1 MQRFFRAH
9 GLGNDYLVWEGDPA
23 EVTPEWVRRVCDRH
37 TGVGSD
43 GVLVPGVA
51 PGSAGAGAGAPESL
65 SAPAVRIFNPDGSEA
80 EKSGNGVRIF
90 ALWWSIK
97 TGEREFVVQT
107 LGGPV
112 LVQVQRGQQGQHGN
126 TVRAEMGVARQAPEQ
141 ELCGYTTW
149 PVDLGNPHRVV
160 LTIPDD
166 WRTVGAQ
173 IEQAVPGR
181 TNVQFVRVVDR
192 SRVEARIWE
201 RGAGE
206 TTASGSSASAIARV
220 VTALDL
226 CDTPLIVA
234 MPGGDLWVDVS
245 AIGVVTIDGA
255 IGAIGT
261 ITLDPEWHAESRM
274 GLSRR

>member
-1 MQRFFRAH
+1 MRSFFRAH

-23 EVTPEWVRRVCDRH
+23 EVTPDWVRRVCDRH

-43 GVLVPGVA
+43 GVLVPGTT
-51 PGSAGAGAGAPESL
+51 PGGAGVGAPWASR
-65 SAPAVRIFNPDGSEA
+65 PAVRIFNPDGSEA

-90 ALWWSIK
+90 ALWWSLK
-97 TGEREFVVQT
+97 TGERAFVVHT

-112 LVQVQRGQQGQHGN
+112 TVQVQPGN
-126 TVRAEMGVARQAPEQ
+126 TVRAEMGLARQAPDQ
-141 ELCGYTTW
+141 QLCGYTTW

-160 LTIPDD
+160 LNIPDD

-181 TNVQFVRVVDR
+181 TNVQFVRVIDR

-220 VTALDL
+220 VTALNL
-226 CDTPLIVA
+226 CDTPLTVR

-245 AIGVVTIDGA
+245 ATGVATIDGA

-261 ITLDPEWHAESRM
+261 ITLDPEWR
-274 GLSRR
+274 

>member
-23 EVTPEWVRRVCDRH
+23 EVTPDWVRRVCDRH

-43 GVLVPGVA
+43 GVLVPGDT
-51 PGSAGAGAGAPESL
+51 PGSAGAGAPENL

-112 LVQVQRGQQGQHGN
+112 QVQVKRGQQGQHGN

-181 TNVQFVRVVDR
+181 TNVQFVRVIDR

-220 VTALDL
+220 VTTLNL

-261 ITLDPEWHAESRM
+261 ITLDPEWHAGSRM
-274 GLSRR
+274 ALSRR